1 MLIPPELASLLGN
14 QCTIIVDNAKSPAF
28 SATESAESLP
38 ALSPYRRSNK
48 AKRATRQQLPR
59 SSKSNKKKTSAF
71 LQTAL
76 VAPACRWTADLCHGS
91 PLQHYQQQRHHEL
104 TNEAPRKSS
113 SQFVNDRLTTTLI
126 LSPQQRRSSLSRRP
140 SLTSSPKMPSR
151 QASFRNSKTPTSPSS
166 LRSLTPSSS
175 GGTDSCP
182 RQPQRR
188 SCIQTAEIL
197 QEALNSIR
205 ICDLDSD
212 NNDDKNNDDALS
224 PTADNG
230 TSARSATVS
239 SSPPP
244 SHINVVAPSSRQ

>member
-48 AKRATRQQLPR
+48 AKRATRQQPR
-59 SSKSNKKKTSAF
+59 PSKSNKKKTSVF

-91 PLQHYQQQRHHEL
+91 LHQHYQQQPHHEL
-104 TNEAPRKSS
+104 TNESPRKSS
-113 SQFVNDRLTTTLI
+113 SQFVNDRLTSTLL
-126 LSPQQRRSSLSRRP
+126 LSPQQRRPSQSRRP

-151 QASFRNSKTPTSPSS
+151 QASFRNAKTPTSSS
-166 LRSLTPSSS
+166 SPLRCSTPSSS

-188 SCIQTAEIL
+188 SCIPTAEIL

-205 ICDLDSD
+205 ICDLSSD
-212 NNDDKNNDDALS
+212 NNDDKNNDDTLS
-224 PTADNG
+224 PSANSS
-230 TSARSATVS
+230 TSTTVS
-239 SSPPP
+239 PSPPP
-244 SHINVVAPSSRQ
+244 SNINVVAPSSRQ